1 MYYDH
6 NLRVFEIVKLKE
18 AAQMFLLISNAYEVL
33 SKPRQRAAY
42 DEEHDIESNVSHMST
57 SQRNK
62 SCPNAHQS

>member
-42 DEEHDIESNVSHMST
+42 DEEHDIESKWEV
-57 SQRNK
+57 Q
-62 SCPNAHQS
+62 